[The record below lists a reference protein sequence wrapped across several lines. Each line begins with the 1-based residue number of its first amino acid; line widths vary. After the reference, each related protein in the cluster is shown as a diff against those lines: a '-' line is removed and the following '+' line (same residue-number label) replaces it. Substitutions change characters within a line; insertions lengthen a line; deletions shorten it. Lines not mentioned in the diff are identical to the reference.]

1 MPALLP
7 GIELEQLV
15 SCSSSMLFN
24 VAGSDVSEP
33 ATRSLRLKGPQKKI
47 TLKNI

>member
-7 GIELEQLV
+7 GIELEQLT
-15 SCSSSMLFN
+15 
-24 VAGSDVSEP
+24 SEP